1 MSEKSENSAQNI
13 EAAPEPSSL
22 RLIMALGIAGLLSGI
37 VLVGTYVY
45 TDPLIK
51 ANKEAAIQRAIFK
64 VLPDCSTSETLQL
77 VDGKL
82 VKQEKSESS
91 GEEAATKDIPVI
103 YAGYNDNQELVG
115 FAIPGAEPGFQDIIG
130 AIFGYDGTKQVIVG
144 FEVLESKETPGLGD
158 KIFKDADWMTNFTSL
173 EVNPEIVPVKKGEK
187 QKGNEVETITGATIS
202 SKAVVKLLNNTMAE
216 WQGAI
221 DNYIQE
227 NNLSIS
233 KQDE

>member
-1 MSEKSENSAQNI
+1 MSENTENNVPQI
-13 EAAPEPSSL
+13 ESAPEPSAF

-37 VLVGTYVY
+37 VLVGTYIY

-64 VLPDCSTSETLQL
+64 VLPDCAASETLQL
-77 VDGKL
+77 IDGKL
-82 VKQEKSESS
+82 VLQEGGSSEDES
-91 GEEAATKDIPVI
+91 TKDIPVI
-103 YAGYNDNQELVG
+103 YAGYNADKELVG

-130 AIFGYDGTKQVIVG
+130 AIFGYDGTKQVIIG

-158 KIFKDADWMTNFTSL
+158 KIFKDADWMTNFTAL

-187 QKGNEVETITGATIS
+187 QSDNEVETITGATIS
-202 SKAVVKLLNNTMAE
+202 SKAVIKLLNNTMAE

-221 DNYIQE
+221 DDYIQA

-233 KQDE
+233 KQNE

>member
-1 MSEKSENSAQNI
+1 MSENI
-13 EAAPEPSSL
+13 ENNSPQIESAPEPSSF

-37 VLVGTYVY
+37 VLVGTYIY

-64 VLPDCSTSETLQL
+64 VLPNCSSSETLQL
-77 VDGKL
+77 IDGKL
-82 VKQEKSESS
+82 VIKEAGTGDEESD
-91 GEEAATKDIPVI
+91 KDIPVI
-103 YAGYNDNQELVG
+103 YAGYNDNSELIG

-130 AIFGYDGTKQVIVG
+130 AIFGYDGTRKLIIG
-144 FEVLESKETPGLGD
+144 FDVLESKETPGLGD
-158 KIFKDADWMTNFTSL
+158 KIFKDADWMASFAAL
-173 EVNPEIVPVKKGEK
+173 EVSPEIIPVKKGEK
-187 QKGNEVETITGATIS
+187 QSNNEVETITGATIS
-202 SKAVVKLLNNTMAE
+202 SKAVIKLLNNTMAE

-221 DNYIQE
+221 DEYIQA

>member
-1 MSEKSENSAQNI
+1 MSEINENSTPQV
-13 EAAPEPSSL
+13 ESAPEPSSL
-22 RLIMALGIAGLLSGI
+22 RLILALGIAGMLSGF
-37 VLVGTYVY
+37 VLVGTYIY

-82 VKQEKSESS
+82 VLQEKTSL
-91 GEEAATKDIPVI
+91 EEETATADIPVI
-103 YAGYNDNQELVG
+103 YAGYNEKQELVG
-115 FAIPGAEPGFQDIIG
+115 FAIPGAEPGFQDIIA
-130 AIFGYDGTKQVIVG
+130 AIFGYNGTEQVIVG

-202 SKAVVKLLNNTMAE
+202 SKAVIKLLNNTMAE

-221 DNYIQE
+221 DHYIQE